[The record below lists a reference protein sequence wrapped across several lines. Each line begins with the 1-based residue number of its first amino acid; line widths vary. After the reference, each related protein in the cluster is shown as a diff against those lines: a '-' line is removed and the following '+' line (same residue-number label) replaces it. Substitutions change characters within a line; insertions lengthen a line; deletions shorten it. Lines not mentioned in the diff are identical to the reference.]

1 MISLRCF
8 LTVALILLLCPWH
21 AWGDDFSLVPSLGV
35 KGEYNSNI
43 LLVTE
48 AAGVKKDFVS
58 IVSPGIQMVDR
69 TGRLDTDL
77 SAHLDRLDYSKHHY
91 LSATNH
97 AYSGKFSYRA
107 TPLFN
112 ISAGGGYSINS
123 NPTLDPGM
131 AGPGIQPGT
140 IITTPS
146 NPPGDTQMPPPSS
159 SSSSS
164 NTPNTG
170 PSYTLLA
177 GAPLPVV
184 SLSQKRLTASLSADY
199 LLTEKTSAMTSYNYG
214 STSYERPTYRD
225 TSHDLNAGLVYDFG
239 TYFSTLKGR
248 LNAGYSAYY
257 VTDARTESITC
268 TVGVSRDFD
277 EFWSVL
283 VDGGLRRTWSA
294 VFITGF
300 VQETP
305 TTQIAVRERH
315 DNRGWGR
322 VARVSLNYRGER
334 MQGEFAYIRDLSLAT
349 GLNGAA
355 ERNALS
361 LTTRYRLTYEFSAL
375 LTTSYSTYKA
385 DPSNYS
391 AQVIDQRPFDISAG
405 IRYEFSKDMALDVS
419 YDYTT
424 VRYPASDANARRQ
437 LVFIGLS
444 AQFPFWE

>member
-1 MISLRCF
+1 M
-8 LTVALILLLCPWH
+8 
-21 AWGDDFSLVPSLGV
+21 
-35 KGEYNSNI
+35 
-43 LLVTE
+43 TE

-58 IVSPGIQMVDR
+58 IVSPGIEMVDR

-77 SAHLDRLDYSKHHY
+77 SAQLDRLDYSKHRD
-91 LSATNH
+91 LSATNMT
-97 AYSGKFSYRA
+97 YGGKFAYRA
-107 TPLFN
+107 TPLLN

-146 NPPGDTQMPPPSS
+146 NQPGDTQMPPPSS
-159 SSSSS
+159 SSSSTSS
-164 NTPNTG
+164 NPPGTG
-170 PSYTLLA
+170 PSYNLPA

-199 LLTEKTSAMTSYNYG
+199 MFTEKTSAMTSYTYG
-214 STSYERPTYRD
+214 TTSYERPSYRD
-225 TSHDLNAGLVYDFG
+225 TSHDVNAGLVYDFG
-239 TYFSTLKGR
+239 TYLSTLKGR

-268 TVGVSRDFD
+268 TVGFSRDFD

-283 VDGGLRRTWSA
+283 VDGGLRRTWSEIF
-294 VFITGF
+294 VTGL

-305 TTQIAVRERH
+305 TTQMAVRERQ
-315 DNRGWGR
+315 DNRGWGWVTR
-322 VARVSLNYRGER
+322 LSLNYRGER
-334 MQGEFAYIRDLSLAT
+334 MQEEFAYIRDLSLAA

-355 ERNALS
+355 ERNSLS
-361 LTTRYRLTYEFSAL
+361 LTTRYRLTYEVSAL
-375 LTTSYSTYKA
+375 LSTSYSTYKA

-405 IRYEFSKDMALDVS
+405 IRFEFSKDTALDVS
-419 YDYTT
+419 YDYTL